1 MSSCEDSEHASI
13 SQYFILP
20 RQKGGFVLF
29 SVIANLRVEEARNPL
44 REEKNKDFRK
54 AALVAVGP

>member
-1 MSSCEDSEHASI
+1 
-13 SQYFILP
+13 
-20 RQKGGFVLF
+20 V
-29 SVIANLRVEEARNPL
+29 ANLRVEEARNPL